1 MLEWHRVAERMEQPT
16 FRSHSWM
23 RLLWRS
29 VAVLR
34 RLLDNSRRAGVWPD
48 SVQVIGGKL
57 SMRLPTRSIW
67 VWLTIGLRPADH
79 RDEAW
84 LKKGLPCS

>member
-1 MLEWHRVAERMEQPT
+1 VPIPIARAADEGL
-16 FRSHSWM
+16 SH
-23 RLLWRS
+23 
-29 VAVLR
+29 R
-34 RLLDNSRRAGVWPD
+34 RLLDDSLRAGVWPD

-57 SMRLPTRSIW
+57 SMRLPTRSW
-67 VWLTIGLRPADH
+67 VWLTSGLRPAGH